1 MRGCSIRC
9 DATAFG
15 RTLSTPWTPTNLRCS
30 LGLSSAQPCSVC
42 CACTLV
48 SVQAP
53 REERPKCSA
62 TLGKAESCVFVYVC
76 VCVCVCACVCVYVC
90 VCDSFLTAWL
100 LGSFQRH
107 RCSRETSDMSFY
119 MSSYMSFYMLP
130 YMSFYMSSDMSF
142 YMSSYMSFY
151 MSSYMSFYMSS
162 YMSFYMSSY
171 MSFYLLS
178 YMSVSSFPSVY
189 YSLHPNYKVCM
200 AHAHTTQSHTH
211 SCKHRHA
218 QTHTHMCNT
227 LFIFAA
233 RCCWNTRA
241 RRWVCLR

>member
-1 MRGCSIRC
+1 VLNLVQCAARVLWSVSRLRGKS
-9 DATAFG
+9 G
-15 RTLSTPWTPTNLRCS
+15 PN
-30 LGLSSAQPCSVC
+30 AQQLWAKQKAVC
-42 CACTLV
+42 LCM
-48 SVQAP
+48 
-53 REERPKCSA
+53 
-62 TLGKAESCVFVYVC
+62 
-76 VCVCVCACVCVYVC
+76 CVCACVCVRVCVYVC

-130 YMSFYMSSDMSF
+130 YMSFYMSSD
-142 YMSSYMSFY
+142 MSFY

>member
-1 MRGCSIRC
+1 MLNLVQCAARVLWSVSRLRGKS
-9 DATAFG
+9 G
-15 RTLSTPWTPTNLRCS
+15 PN
-30 LGLSSAQPCSVC
+30 AQQLWAKQKAVC
-42 CACTLV
+42 LCM
-48 SVQAP
+48 
-53 REERPKCSA
+53 
-62 TLGKAESCVFVYVC
+62 
-76 VCVCVCACVCVYVC
+76 CVCACVCVRVCVYVC

-107 RCSRETSDMSFY
+107 RCSRETSD
-119 MSSYMSFYMLP
+119 
-130 YMSFYMSSDMSF
+130 
-142 YMSSYMSFY
+142 
-151 MSSYMSFYMSS
+151 
-162 YMSFYMSSY
+162 MSFYMSSY

>member
-1 MRGCSIRC
+1 MDTHKPKMLIRLVQCSTLFSVLRVYSGQC
-9 DATAFG
+9 PGSEGRAAQMLSNFG
-15 RTLSTPWTPTNLRCS
+15 QSRKLC
-30 LGLSSAQPCSVC
+30 
-42 CACTLV
+42 
-48 SVQAP
+48 
-53 REERPKCSA
+53 
-62 TLGKAESCVFVYVC
+62 VC
-76 VCVCVCACVCVYVC
+76 VCVCVRVCVYVC

-107 RCSRETSDMSFY
+107 RCSRETSD
-119 MSSYMSFYMLP
+119 
-130 YMSFYMSSDMSF
+130 
-142 YMSSYMSFY
+142 
-151 MSSYMSFYMSS
+151 
-162 YMSFYMSSY
+162 MSFYMSSY

>member
-1 MRGCSIRC
+1 M
-9 DATAFG
+9 
-15 RTLSTPWTPTNLRCS
+15 
-30 LGLSSAQPCSVC
+30 
-42 CACTLV
+42 
-48 SVQAP
+48 
-53 REERPKCSA
+53 
-62 TLGKAESCVFVYVC
+62 
-76 VCVCVCACVCVYVC
+76 CVCACVCVRVCVYVC

-107 RCSRETSDMSFY
+107 RCSRET
-119 MSSYMSFYMLP
+119 
-130 YMSFYMSSDMSF
+130 SDMSF